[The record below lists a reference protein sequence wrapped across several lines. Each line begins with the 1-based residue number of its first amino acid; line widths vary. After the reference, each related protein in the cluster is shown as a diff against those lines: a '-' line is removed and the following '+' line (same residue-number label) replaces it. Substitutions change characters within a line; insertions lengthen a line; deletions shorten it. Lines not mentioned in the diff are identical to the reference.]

1 MVVSFYLF
9 LWPFIVWLL
18 LSSRISYILDSI
30 LSLLFRPSSH
40 GSLGTW
46 LVEGRAAWQAFSS
59 TICTV
64 LQSLAYQQSNC
75 KANTKWYHTYLILLN
90 FLGFPRLFETLIA
103 KAQGSSFA
111 VSLKTPHRLP
121 ARHAKFYIFVHH
133 SYCTNTL
140 LCSVLILH
148 VCPLLSF
155 LEALIIFKYLLC
167 PIKGLASSC
176 QHTFFNMSLS
186 Q

>member
-46 LVEGRAAWQAFSS
+46 LVEGRAAWHAFSS

-64 LQSLAYQQSNC
+64 LQSLAYRQSNC
-75 KANTKWYHTYLILLN
+75 KANTKWYQTYLILLN
-90 FLGFPRLFETLIA
+90 FLGFPRLFETLTAREVHLLFLSRLHTGYQLDMPNFIYL
-103 KAQGSSFA
+103 FITA
-111 VSLKTPHRLP
+111 VVL
-121 ARHAKFYIFVHH
+121 
-133 SYCTNTL
+133 TL
-140 LCSVLILH
+140 YSVQSWYSMSVLYF
-148 VCPLLSF
+148 LS
-155 LEALIIFKYLLC
+155 
-167 PIKGLASSC
+167 
-176 QHTFFNMSLS
+176 
-186 Q
+186 